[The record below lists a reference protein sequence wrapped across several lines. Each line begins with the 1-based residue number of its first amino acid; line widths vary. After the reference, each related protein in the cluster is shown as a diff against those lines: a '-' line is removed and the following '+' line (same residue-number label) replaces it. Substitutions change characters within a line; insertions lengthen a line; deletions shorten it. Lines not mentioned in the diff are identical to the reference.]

1 MLQDTNS
8 FNVDSGRGLGGDW
21 FSVLAAGIDA
31 GVDIYN
37 NERNINLQKQTN
49 AQNEALMRESW
60 NRDDTAVQRRVADL
74 KAAGLSPTLAAGS
87 AASNSGPVTLS
98 APRSNLK
105 GGYGAQTL
113 AALSA
118 VKALKNQDLQN
129 DLLKKQIENYGK
141 PDWFVALHEIFG
153 TDRFEQILHGLGDWL
168 YDTFVPGASGAAN
181 PSRSSGSK
189 GGLPGSSEDPNSS
202 SSVVSGYVEPV
213 VHMSFHDV
221 PVSEILNSDA
231 DKGTTAWTRDNMLK
245 DKDHIIQNR
254 NKYFDSRGS
263 YTDVGEQ
270 YVQKFAKR
278 YSMSYNDAARLIS
291 DWIFDYL

>member
-1 MLQDTNS
+1 MLI
-8 FNVDSGRGLGGDW
+8 DSKKSGLSIGNETSSGISGGDW
-21 FSVLAAGIDA
+21 FSLGAAALDA
-31 GVDIYN
+31 GVDIFN

-49 AQNEALMRESW
+49 SQNEALMRESW
-60 NRDDTAVQRRVADL
+60 LRDDTAVQRRVADL

-98 APRSNLK
+98 APKSNLK

-118 VKALKNQDLQN
+118 VKALKQQDLQN
-129 DLLKKQIENYGK
+129 ELLQKQINNYGK

-168 YDTFVPGASGAAN
+168 YDTFVPSG
-181 PSRSSGSK
+181 SRSSGSR
-189 GGLPGSSEDPNSS
+189 GGLPGSSEDPNTQSPI
-202 SSVVSGYVEPV
+202 VSGYVEPV
-213 VHMSFHDV
+213 VHMTFHDV
-221 PVSEILNSDA
+221 PVSEILNSD
-231 DKGTTAWTRDNMLK
+231 DEKGTTAWTRDNMLK
-245 DKDHIIQNR
+245 DRDHIIQNR

-263 YTDVGEQ
+263 YTQVGEQ
-270 YVQKFAKR
+270 FVQKFAKR

-291 DWIFDYL
+291 DWIFDYF

>member
-1 MLQDTNS
+1 MLID
-8 FNVDSGRGLGGDW
+8 DKKSGLSIGNETSSGINGGDW
-21 FSVLAAGIDA
+21 FALGAAALDA
-31 GVDIYN
+31 GADIFN

-49 AQNEALMRESW
+49 EKNESLMRESW
-60 NRDDTAVQRRVADL
+60 LRDDTAVQRRVADL

-87 AASNSGPVTLS
+87 AASNSGPVSLS

-118 VKALKNQDLQN
+118 VKALKQQDLQN
-129 DLLKKQIENYGK
+129 ELLKKQITNYGK

-153 TDRFEQILHGLGDWL
+153 TERFEQILHGLGDWL
-168 YDTFVPGASGAAN
+168 YDTFVPSG
-181 PSRSSGSK
+181 SRSSGSR
-189 GGLPGSSEDPNSS
+189 GGLPGSSEDPSTS
-202 SSVVSGYVEPV
+202 SSVVGGYVEPM
-213 VHMSFHDV
+213 VHMTYHDV
-221 PVSEILNSDA
+221 PVSQILNSDA
-231 DKGTTAWTRDNMLK
+231 EKGTTAWTRDNMLK

-263 YTDVGEQ
+263 YTKVGEQ
-270 YVQKFAKR
+270 YVEKFAKR
-278 YSMSYNDAARLIS
+278 YSMSYTDAARLIS